1 MLDGKIK
8 TDKIKVK
15 IVIYENK
22 IIKHQFWKW
31 EQESKTPTIK

>member
-22 IIKHQFWKW
+22 IIKHQF
-31 EQESKTPTIK
+31 